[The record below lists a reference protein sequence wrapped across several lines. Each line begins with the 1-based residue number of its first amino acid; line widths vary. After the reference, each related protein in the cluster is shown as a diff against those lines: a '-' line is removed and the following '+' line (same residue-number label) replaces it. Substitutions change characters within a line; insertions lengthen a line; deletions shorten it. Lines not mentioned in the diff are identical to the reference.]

1 MLGKLIKYDLKS
13 TSKVLI
19 LVHAFLLLSAFLMRI
34 FMTGQIQLED
44 VEDSSNILMALTILL
59 YSLIVMGASFATSII
74 IAVRF
79 YKNLF
84 SDEGYLTNT
93 LPVSRGILLLAKTIS
108 GGIWTAVDMA
118 LLLLSIYIVAFP
130 PNVMELFQ
138 DNKEAVMEAM
148 GFTGS
153 YTLPSVPAIVGFLLI
168 LSLLS
173 GFSSVA
179 MIYASV
185 VLGQL
190 FSSHRVIGA
199 VACYFAISTIFS
211 MISYAIMLV
220 IGLSSQALV
229 PSDGSSSMYLGEYLG
244 KTIQFSVVWSVIT
257 GIILYL
263 ITWKIF
269 SRKINLS

>member
-59 YSLIVMGASFATSII
+59 YSLIVIGASFATSII
-74 IAVRF
+74 VAVRF

-108 GGIWTAVDMA
+108 GGIWTALDMA

>member
-74 IAVRF
+74 VAVRF

>member
-44 VEDSSNILMALTILL
+44 VEGSSNILMALTILL

-74 IAVRF
+74 VAVRF

-118 LLLLSIYIVAFP
+118 LLLFSIYIVAFP

-269 SRKINLS
+269 SLSLIHI

>member
-74 IAVRF
+74 VAVRF

-108 GGIWTAVDMA
+108 GGIWTALDMA

>member
-74 IAVRF
+74 VAVRF

-211 MISYAIMLV
+211 MISYAVMLV

>member
-1 MLGKLIKYDLKS
+1 MLGKLIKYDLTS
-13 TSKVLI
+13 TSQVLI

-74 IAVRF
+74 VAVRF

>member
-108 GGIWTAVDMA
+108 GGIWTALDMA

>member
-59 YSLIVMGASFATSII
+59 YSLIVM
-74 IAVRF
+74 VRF

>member
-19 LVHAFLLLSAFLMRI
+19 LVHAFLLLSASLMRI

-74 IAVRF
+74 VAVRF